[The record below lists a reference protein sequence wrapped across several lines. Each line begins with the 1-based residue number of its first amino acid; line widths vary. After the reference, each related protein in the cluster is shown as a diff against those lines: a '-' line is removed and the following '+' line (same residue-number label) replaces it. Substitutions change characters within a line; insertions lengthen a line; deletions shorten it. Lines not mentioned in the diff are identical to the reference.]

1 MPTLVQ
7 WHISEQNALTG
18 YWKLVFAG
26 VIDNQSFTVE
36 TTIKKIDDK
45 WLIMAYF
52 WYLTRQLK
60 EGTENI
66 WRWKWDDFRY
76 KYDYKYLLLY
86 SYDNLCSCPNWLE
99 RNYEIFHQSG
109 IKRFF
114 VNYDSY
120 TDSFYNNIIDYSTG
134 LR

>member
-36 TTIKKIDDK
+36 TTIKEIDDK

-52 WYLTRQLK
+52 WHLTRQLK
-60 EGTENI
+60 EGTDNI
-66 WRWKWDDFRY
+66 SNLEKY
-76 KYDYKYLLLY
+76 KLYFKGNVIEAYDYSEPILM
-86 SYDNLCSCPNWLE
+86 N
-99 RNYEIFHQSG
+99 
-109 IKRFF
+109 
-114 VNYDSY
+114 
-120 TDSFYNNIIDYSTG
+120 
-134 LR
+134 

>member
-36 TTIKKIDDK
+36 TTIKEIDDK

-52 WYLTRQLK
+52 
-60 EGTENI
+60 
-66 WRWKWDDFRY
+66 
-76 KYDYKYLLLY
+76 
-86 SYDNLCSCPNWLE
+86 
-99 RNYEIFHQSG
+99 
-109 IKRFF
+109 
-114 VNYDSY
+114 
-120 TDSFYNNIIDYSTG
+120 
-134 LR
+134 